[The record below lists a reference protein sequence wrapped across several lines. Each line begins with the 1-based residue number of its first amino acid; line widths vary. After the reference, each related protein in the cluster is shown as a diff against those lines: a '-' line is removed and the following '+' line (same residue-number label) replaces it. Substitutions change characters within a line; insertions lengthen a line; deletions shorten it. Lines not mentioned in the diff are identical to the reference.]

1 VAEQDRR
8 VVEAQAANS
17 ARFGRQDGI
26 STELDLVRSML
37 DAVWMP
43 SGGQGQ
49 GKPMEAGERVMQ
61 MWV

>member
-1 VAEQDRR
+1 

-26 STELDLVRSML
+26 STELDLVRPML

-43 SGGQGQ
+43 NARN
-49 GKPMEAGERVMQ
+49 GKPVQAGDRVMQ